1 MMRAYSKVSVE
12 IVAEELTL
20 RCMKCDDQISPNG
33 NTDNARFVAD
43 CLNCGAVNLL
53 VASLDRPGTYYVAGV
68 SVARARE

>member
-1 MMRAYSKVSVE
+1 
-12 IVAEELTL
+12 
-20 RCMKCDDQISPNG
+20 MKCDGQITPNG
-33 NTDNARFVAD
+33 NTGNARFVAD